1 MMMRKA
7 LMLGVVFVSHAAFAA
22 GVGGAQ
28 DWRDQSFGSDGV
40 YAEPGWGRPAPPPP
54 GHYHYHP
61 TLEDAPPAERNV
73 DLLSLTVPRHARRG
87 LVATLALRY
96 RKVAGEAIVRLQM
109 SPGIDLESSNP
120 APVRGP
126 DGELLWFGL
135 AGPMGSLKV
144 KARINANVPVGT
156 ALLIHADLIDG
167 YGKAEQQTETI
178 VVR

>member
-1 MMMRKA
+1 
-7 LMLGVVFVSHAAFAA
+7 MLAVVLFSHAALAA
-22 GVGGAQ
+22 GTGGAQ
-28 DWRDQSFGSDGV
+28 GWDDDSYHGREDV
-40 YAEPGWGRPAPPPP
+40 YDEPGWGEPAPQ
-54 GHYHYHP
+54 GHYHFHP
-61 TLEDAPPAERNV
+61 TLPDAPPSERNATS
-73 DLLSLTVPRHARRG
+73 LSLTVPRHARRG

-96 RKVAGEAIVRLQM
+96 RKVNGDAIVRLQL
-109 SPGIDLESSNP
+109 SPGINLESSQP

-144 KARINANVPVGT
+144 KARIAPNLPAGT

-167 YGKAEQQTETI
+167 YGRAEQQTETI

>member
-1 MMMRKA
+1 
-7 LMLGVVFVSHAAFAA
+7 MLGVVLTSLVLAA

-28 DWRDQSFGSDGV
+28 QWQDEPERGWRK
-40 YAEPGWGRPAPPPP
+40 PAPQ

-61 TLEDAPPAERNV
+61 TLPDAPPAERNTE
-73 DLLSLTVPRHARRG
+73 LLSLTVPRHARRG

-96 RKVAGEAIVRLQM
+96 RKVTGEAIIRLQM
-109 SPGIDLESSNP
+109 SRGIRLESSNP

-144 KARINANVPVGT
+144 KARIDPDVPAGT